1 MDNGNDDTRGYLVTA
16 LRNFADGTVVDLP
29 TLTRFM
35 KTLGEDLGRAG
46 MAESAEDIARGMRLA
61 GVETWG
67 DMRLIDK
74 QTLVEN
80 GGLRP
85 LDALQFLALVEEA
98 RQDAGDDEPEGES
111 LGSGDSMTEQ
121 EAELEEVDEEVE
133 VPPAV
138 QRRQQQRLEELQQR
152 GQPAPAGAE
161 VEGLQQDP
169 KEGSKV
175 SGDTTESMG
184 SMASSM
190 ATVATLM
197 SQQQQA
203 LMAATAKAARGDLPP
218 LDLQDGLKPS
228 VREVRQWMLKV
239 AGVLHDV
246 EGFPE
251 LVREF
256 LRDPKGHGPAD
267 MQVPDPGGHIF
278 MQVKGAAHG
287 VYRRMGGGEKS
298 KVGVLLY
305 NIYKSSW
312 KKERKELH
320 RLQHEF
326 DEIQVVAGV
335 STLRARHKEWVDALL
350 EVMYSDW
357 SSKEMVLESAEVV
370 FQRFMPQV
378 MQARRAAEALAK
390 QEGEGQLVPEFIE
403 QLAAR
408 VTMIANEYDAKQ
420 KKEAKAQKPGA
431 PEGSQHNPNANPNRA
446 ARKAA
451 ARAKARTDAA
461 GKDGQADKSRR
472 CWEWDRKGSCR
483 FGAECRFSHDG
494 SGAAAVQTAQVQEE
508 PRQPQTEL
516 ESMKSDL
523 AELGGSV
530 RAMHAML
537 AGRCQRPE
545 GSRQGGAPCEGGR
558 GCGRV
563 HGHDE

>member
-1 MDNGNDDTRGYLVTA
+1 MDNGNDNTRGYLVTA
-16 LRNFADGTVVDLP
+16 LRDFANGTVLDLP

-35 KTLGEDLGRAG
+35 RTLGEDLGRAG
-46 MAESAEDIARGMRLA
+46 MAENAEDIARGMQLA

-67 DMRLIDK
+67 DMRVIDK

-121 EAELEEVDEEVE
+121 QAELEEVDKEVE

-175 SGDTTESMG
+175 SGDTSEPMG

-218 LDLQDGLKPS
+218 LHLQDGLKPS

-256 LRDPKGHGPAD
+256 LRDPKG
-267 MQVPDPGGHIF
+267 QCC
-278 MQVKGAAHG
+278 
-287 VYRRMGGGEKS
+287 
-298 KVGVLLY
+298 LLY
-305 NIYKSSW
+305 TSPSPRDRTRSRMPSS
-312 KKERKELH
+312 
-320 RLQHEF
+320 
-326 DEIQVVAGV
+326 A
-335 STLRARHKEWVDALL
+335 
-350 EVMYSDW
+350 
-357 SSKEMVLESAEVV
+357 
-370 FQRFMPQV
+370 
-378 MQARRAAEALAK
+378 
-390 QEGEGQLVPEFIE
+390 
-403 QLAAR
+403 
-408 VTMIANEYDAKQ
+408 
-420 KKEAKAQKPGA
+420 
-431 PEGSQHNPNANPNRA
+431 
-446 ARKAA
+446 
-451 ARAKARTDAA
+451 
-461 GKDGQADKSRR
+461 
-472 CWEWDRKGSCR
+472 
-483 FGAECRFSHDG
+483 
-494 SGAAAVQTAQVQEE
+494 
-508 PRQPQTEL
+508 
-516 ESMKSDL
+516 
-523 AELGGSV
+523 
-530 RAMHAML
+530 
-537 AGRCQRPE
+537 
-545 GSRQGGAPCEGGR
+545 
-558 GCGRV
+558 
-563 HGHDE
+563 